1 MCFYHDT
8 ADPKHWSAQLL
19 KHPKAAQF
27 TAVSHETFREVPVTY
42 LLCEKDQ
49 ALPVEVQKM
58 MISRI
63 EEAGVKVGTVETCE
77 GSHSPFLSMP
87 EKVVDVVIKA
97 AEAG

>member
-1 MCFYHDT
+1 LRFYADT
-8 ADPKHWSAQLL
+8 ADPKHWFSMLL
-19 KHPKAAQF
+19 KHSKAAQF
-27 TAVSHETFREVPVTY
+27 AAVSHEAWREVPVTY

-58 MISRI
+58 MIGRI
-63 EEAGVKVGTVETCE
+63 KEAGGKVGTVESCE

-87 EKVVDVVIKA
+87 ETVVEVVVRA